1 MDKALLIKSVF
12 FFVSLWGFTVAFLWF
27 RPRIEVFWK
36 IIATLIFVFYVWFFW
51 DDLNKGYVALTVD
64 WYKVTVDFMKELI
77 ALVFVN
83 LFFLWPVAL
92 IVVFYKADEFGAE
105 KILKFMCILTIILWI
120 VFAVYVY
127 YERGIDTFLYKNLKE
142 MIPDAKK

>member
-51 DDLNKGYVALTVD
+51 DDLNKGYAALTVD

>member
-51 DDLNKGYVALTVD
+51 DDLNKGYAALTVD

-77 ALVFVN
+77 AHVFVN